1 MSVVGF
7 YERRIVVDKVTA
19 FLKTA
24 GKGKATYSLIGL
36 GLLYLWGAH
45 FAPGLLPPIDNGLQD
60 AVLSTFKLAL
70 LAALRRAID

>member
-1 MSVVGF
+1 M
-7 YERRIVVDKVTA
+7 DKVIK
-19 FLKTA
+19 FLSTA
-24 GKGKATYSLIGL
+24 GKGRTTYALIGL

-70 LAALRRAID
+70 IAALRRALD